1 MIIRWHKRLA
11 GLTGI
16 LALLLLLTLPHSL
29 LAGDIIGQVQLV
41 ASTLPQTHSVSPYA
55 RSRHTDHTEPDLIR
69 EDQPIIAVIY
79 LGEHENLPPAPP
91 PGEFPKMNQ
100 VEMTIIPH
108 ILPVQVGTTVDFPN
122 SDDVYHNL
130 FSLSPSRK
138 FDLGRYGQGDSKR
151 ETFKKVGEIRVYC
164 DIHPHMNGVILV
176 LPNSWFASVHQDG
189 SYRIDDVPA
198 GTYELHAW
206 HESFNEQIRT
216 VTVPAEGEIELDFIL
231 GGP

>member
-1 MIIRWHKRLA
+1 MLFGWSGNKAGWARL
-11 GLTGI
+11 
-16 LALLLLLTLPHSL
+16 LALLLTITLSSPL
-29 LAGDIIGQVQLV
+29 VAGDIVGQVQLV
-41 ASTLPQTHSVSPYA
+41 ASTSTPSNSVSPYA
-55 RSRHTDHTEPDLIR
+55 RSRHSDHPEPALIR
-69 EDQPIIAVIY
+69 EDKPLIAVVY
-79 LGEHENLPPAPP
+79 LAEHENLPPAPP
-91 PGEFPKMNQ
+91 PEEAPRMNQ

-151 ETFKKVGEIRVYC
+151 EAFNKVGEVRVYC

-176 LPNSWFASVHQDG
+176 LPNSFFAEVHQDG
-189 SYRIDDVPA
+189 NFRIEDVPA
-198 GTYELHAW
+198 GSYEIHAW
-206 HESFNEQIRT
+206 HERYNEQILQL
-216 VTVPAEGEIELDFIL
+216 TVPEEGDVELNFIL